1 MTSTDTRGTPKVTD
15 AEARRIAFAAFVGT
29 ALEWYD
35 YFLYGTAA
43 SIVFNRLYFTT
54 GDPLVATLAAFASF
68 AVGFVARP
76 VGAVVFGHV
85 GDRFGRRRSLIITVA
100 MIGVVTG
107 MIGLLP
113 DFATIGVAAPV
124 LLTLLRVLQGVAVG
138 GEWGGAVTL
147 AVEHAPPER
156 RGRYAALPQVGSPI
170 GTLLSS
176 GAFTLVSL
184 MPPAAFDAW
193 GWRLPFLAAI
203 PLLFVALYLRR
214 RVEESP
220 LFTELLA
227 QHERASL
234 PVVEVFRKS
243 AGRVLVGLCA
253 SLLGVGG
260 FYLLTTFVISYGT
273 ETLGLPRSLMLGAT
287 LVAAALE
294 IAILL
299 AFGRLAERL
308 GPGAVC
314 VVGSIALAVAAFPVF
329 WLVDTQNPAAGRPRG
344 DARCGLS
351 VGALRG
357 VGLAADRAVPAAPA
371 LQRGVD
377 LVQPRWR
384 DQRLRAAGGDLAA
397 GRQRRAFVVGGAA
410 AGRAGGGHRHR
421 RSARRPDAC
430 GGRRARHLTRPMAA
444 RAVRAHAGRGLPAL
458 GRPGR
463 AGCGAPGA
471 ADRPSV
477 ERRDP

>member
-193 GWRLPFLAAI
+193 GWRLPFLAAF
-203 PLLFVALYLRR
+203 PLLGVALYLRR
-214 RVEESP
+214 RVGESP
-220 LFTELLA
+220 LFEKLLE
-227 QHERASL
+227 QHDRASV
-234 PVVEVFRKS
+234 PAVELFRT
-243 AGRVLVGLCA
+243 AWRQVLIGIAA
-253 SLLGVGG
+253 SLIGIGG
-260 FYLLTTFVISYGT
+260 FYLLTTFVISYGSGQ
-273 ETLGLPRSLMLGAT
+273 LGLPKSLMLGAT
-287 LVAAALE
+287 LFAAAAEVVTL
-294 IAILL
+294 I
-299 AFGRLAERL
+299 FGGRLADRYS
-308 GPGAVC
+308 PGRVCLWGGVLSAAV
-314 VVGSIALAVAAFPVF
+314 AFPVF
-329 WLVDTQNPAAGRPRG
+329 WMIDTRNPALVIIAVTLGINCLSIPYAVSGSLLAGLFPVHLRY
-344 DARCGLS
+344 CGVAISSNFSGLIS
-351 VGALRG
+351 GFVPLIASALLIASDERSWSTAMLLL
-357 VGLAADRAVPAAPA
+357 VLA
-371 LQRGVD
+371 LIT
-377 LVQPRWR
+377 
-384 DQRLRAAGGDLAA
+384 AAGG
-397 GRQRRAFVVGGAA
+397 FF
-410 AGRAGGGHRHR
+410 GHRLA
-421 RSARRPDAC
+421 SADTSA
-430 GGRRARHLTRPMAA
+430 
-444 RAVRAHAGRGLPAL
+444 
-458 GRPGR
+458 
-463 AGCGAPGA
+463 
-471 ADRPSV
+471 
-477 ERRDP
+477 